1 MGKVEQM
8 NISNVKIYNRD
19 YYPEMI
25 ERLQDEIKQLK
36 LYIDRQETSHE
47 ELVLEIRKLRRKVYE
62 YQSS

>member
-1 MGKVEQM
+1 M

-19 YYPEMI
+19 YYPETI

>member
-1 MGKVEQM
+1 MK
-8 NISNVKIYNRD
+8 SNVKIYNRD

-25 ERLQDEIKQLK
+25 EKLQDEIKQLK

>member
-1 MGKVEQM
+1 M

>member
-1 MGKVEQM
+1 M

-25 ERLQDEIKQLK
+25 EKLQDEIKQLK

>member
-1 MGKVEQM
+1 MK
-8 NISNVKIYNRD
+8 SNVKIYNRD

-25 ERLQDEIKQLK
+25 EKLQDEIKQLK

-47 ELVLEIRKLRRKVYE
+47 ELVLELRKLRRKVYE

>member
-19 YYPEMI
+19 YYPETI

-47 ELVLEIRKLRRKVYE
+47 ELVLELRKLRRKLYE
-62 YQSS
+62 HK

>member
-1 MGKVEQM
+1 MK
-8 NISNVKIYNRD
+8 SNVKIYNRD

-25 ERLQDEIKQLK
+25 EKLQDEIKQLK

-47 ELVLEIRKLRRKVYE
+47 ELVLEIRKLRRKVYG

>member
-8 NISNVKIYNRD
+8 KSNVKIYNRD

-25 ERLQDEIKQLK
+25 EKLQDEIKQLK

>member
-1 MGKVEQM
+1 M

-25 ERLQDEIKQLK
+25 EKLQDEIKQLK

-47 ELVLEIRKLRRKVYE
+47 ELVLELRKLRRKVYE

>member
-19 YYPEMI
+19 YYPETI

-47 ELVLEIRKLRRKVYE
+47 ELVLELRKLRRKVYE